1 MPCAPVAS
9 PHVPVIRFR
18 RLLAAACAVVGLVVL
33 AAGCGSSKAGTST
46 SAMEKPDLTVAAVP
60 AAGAAGLYIAAQDG
74 YFTAAGLHVKIVPVA
89 SGSDALADLINVG
102 SQHAL
107 SQDFRRLTIKSPPL
121 CVISRAGRCYSVSGC
136 PLFPQVACRSIP
148 GCAGP
153 YRDMRANMDLTAT
166 INRI

>member
-74 YFTAAGLHVKIVPVA
+74 
-89 SGSDALADLINVG
+89 
-102 SQHAL
+102 
-107 SQDFRRLTIKSPPL
+107 
-121 CVISRAGRCYSVSGC
+121 
-136 PLFPQVACRSIP
+136 
-148 GCAGP
+148 
-153 YRDMRANMDLTAT
+153 
-166 INRI
+166 